1 MTEGTYTMYRFGTA
15 GNSKAF
21 YDAGFKASAQAPA
34 YLASIGLNAYEYAAG
49 RGVQLSE
56 DTARL
61 IGAEAAKHGIYVSIH
76 APYYINCATTDP
88 ESREKSFGYIMDS
101 ARAVDMMGGERVIFH
116 PGSEKGGHDAALE
129 RARQFLREC
138 LARLD
143 DAGLGHIHIC
153 PETMG
158 KINTLG
164 TLDDVIELCLLDER
178 IIPTLDFAHLHA
190 RSQGGLDSAQAF
202 EDVLLRLMD
211 GLWAGRQNGEPMPE
225 RIRHFHSHFS
235 HVQYISSGE
244 RKHVSFADE
253 GYGPDF
259 GMLAGVLKKYDL
271 QPVVICE
278 SRDTQSEDA
287 AEMRDIMA
295 RTLTE

>member
-1 MTEGTYTMYRFGTA
+1 MYRFGTA
-15 GNSKAF
+15 GNSRSF

-49 RGVQLSE
+49 RGVQLSD

-61 IGAEAAKHGIYVSIH
+61 IGDEARRHGIYVSIH
-76 APYYINCATTDP
+76 APYYINCAANDP
-88 ESREKSFGYIMDS
+88 EKREKSFGYILDS
-101 ARAVDMMGGERVIFH
+101 ARAVDLMGGERVIFH
-116 PGSEKGGHDAALE
+116 PGSEKGGHAAAME
-129 RARQFLREC
+129 RAVQFIREC

-164 TLDDVIELCLLDER
+164 TLDDVIELCRIDER

-190 RSQGGLDSAQAF
+190 RSLGGLDSAQAF
-202 EDVLLRLMD
+202 EDVLVRLMK
-211 GLWAGRQNGEPMPE
+211 GLWPGFGSGEDMPA
-225 RIRHFHSHFS
+225 RIKHFHSHFS

-244 RKHVSFADE
+244 RRHVSFADE

-259 GMLAGVLKKYDL
+259 GLLAGVLKKYAL
-271 QPVVICE
+271 EPVVICE

-287 AEMRDIMA
+287 AQMRDIMV
-295 RTLTE
+295 RTEAE